1 MPMGGQN
8 PVLSPVPTGRP
19 HLVADRRRMISELVA
34 SRGSLRVSELSD
46 ILGVSE
52 VTIRSDLE
60 LLAHEG
66 LLVRDHGGAI
76 ARTHTSLSVAFDQ
89 RARLMLEAKQ
99 RIGQEAASLVQPGD
113 TIMLDCGSTLMEMA
127 KRLSNLAPLT
137 IITNGLNIAIQVGS
151 LPDAHVV
158 LAGGSLSPET
168 IGTVGPLAERDL
180 GDLLADQFFLGT
192 HAFELENGLSDVS
205 IEVAR
210 VKRTMI
216 SAAKQVILLADSGKF
231 PSRAMARVAPLSAV
245 HCIITDTGFPE
256 EIAQQ
261 LTAQNIEVRRV

>member
-1 MPMGGQN
+1 MGAQN
-8 PVLSPVPTGRP
+8 LVISQAQAGRP
-19 HLVADRRRMISELVA
+19 LLVSDRRRMIAEMVA
-34 SRGSLRVSELSD
+34 SRGSMRVAELGR

-76 ARTHTSLSVAFDQ
+76 ARTHTALSVAFDQ
-89 RARLMLEAKQ
+89 RASLNLEAKQ
-99 RIGQEAASLVQPGD
+99 RIGQAAAALVQPGD
-113 TIMLDCGSTLMEMA
+113 TIMLDSGSTLMEMA
-127 KRLSNLAPLT
+127 KRLPNLSPLT
-137 IITNGLNIAIQVGS
+137 VITNGLNIAIQVGS

-180 GDLLADQFFLGT
+180 GDLLADKLFLGT
-192 HAFELENGLSDVS
+192 HAFEIETGLSDVS

-210 VKRTMI
+210 VKHTMI

-231 PSRAMARVAPLSAV
+231 PTRSMARVAPLSIV
-245 HCIITDTGFPE
+245 NCIITDTGFPE

-261 LTAQNIEVRRV
+261 LAAQNIEVRRV